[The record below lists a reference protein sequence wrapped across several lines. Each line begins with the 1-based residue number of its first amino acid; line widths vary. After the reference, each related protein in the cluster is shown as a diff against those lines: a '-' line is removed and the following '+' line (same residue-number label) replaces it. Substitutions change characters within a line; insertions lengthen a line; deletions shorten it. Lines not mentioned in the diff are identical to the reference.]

1 MDGEEQVMPE
11 LHRHRTIREH
21 FTHPKGYRAIL
32 RNERIGVVTFAWEEK
47 PEVPHNPDVVICFHP
62 YGDAKEWVVFVRTT
76 SSTIKLE
83 ASNPTSMGV
92 ALGRDVWNHLICQSI
107 WKPWSGEQETP

>member
-1 MDGEEQVMPE
+1 MPE

-32 RNERIGVVTFAWEEK
+32 RNERIGVITFAWEEK
-47 PEVPHNPDVVICFHP
+47 PEVPNNPDVVICFHP
-62 YGDAKEWVVFVRTT
+62 YGVAKEWSVQTT
-76 SSTIKLE
+76 YTDFINIIQLE

-92 ALGRDVWNHLICQSI
+92 ALGRLVWNDLILQGG

>member
-1 MDGEEQVMPE
+1 MPE

-32 RNERIGVVTFAWEEK
+32 RNERIGVITFAWEEK

-62 YGDAKEWVVFVRTT
+62 FGLAKEWLVWTT
-76 SSTIKLE
+76 HFTIKLE
-83 ASNPTSMGV
+83 ASNPTSMGTI
-92 ALGRDVWNHLICQSI
+92 LGRDVWNDLIDQGG